1 MEHTSRTERLVSEI
15 GEVVRESAVGG
26 AAPVDADT
34 KRMAIKLAT
43 LLPASTPIPEIAF
56 DPDGE
61 ISFDWLGPDNK
72 IFSVSVDRSGRL
84 AYAGRYGE
92 KKKKNGVVQLPDI
105 CPPEIILS
113 IERAAS

>member
-15 GEVVRESAVGG
+15 ENVVRESAVTG
-26 AAPVDADT
+26 AVPVDADT

-43 LLPASTPIPEIAF
+43 LLPASIPIPEIAL

-61 ISFDWLGPDNK
+61 ISFDWLGPANK
-72 IFSVSVDRSGRL
+72 IFSVSVDRNGRL
-84 AYAGRYGE
+84 AFAGRFGE
-92 KKKKNGVVQLPDI
+92 NKKTNGVERVSDI
-105 CPPEIILS
+105 CPPEIILG